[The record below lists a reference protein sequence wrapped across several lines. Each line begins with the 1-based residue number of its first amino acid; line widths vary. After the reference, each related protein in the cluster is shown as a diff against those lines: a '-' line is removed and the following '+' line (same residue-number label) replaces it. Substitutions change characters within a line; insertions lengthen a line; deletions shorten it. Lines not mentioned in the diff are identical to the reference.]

1 MNQSEIN
8 QLVGKD
14 FFMHNARYICVA
26 TGDDALLFLQICAQD
41 EPLHKVGDPVQY
53 IVAHHPYIYEG
64 KLVWG
69 NGDYYP
75 IFQYDK
81 FDNALSAALWEAA
94 TSLNAA
100 PLYVAM
106 ADGDMDECC
115 LGVYTRRNAA
125 ERILEER
132 INQDGEVLEF
142 AQQYG
147 KERFS
152 FPEYRKLYDEHSLE
166 NCYWI
171 EKRHINRHAE

>member
-69 NGDYYP
+69 NGEYFP
-75 IFQYDK
+75 IFQYCELS
-81 FDNALSAALWEAA
+81 NPLSAALWEAA
-94 TSLNAA
+94 SALSAA

-106 ADGDMDECC
+106 ADDDLGARC
-115 LGVYTRRNAA
+115 LGVYPQRNAA
-125 ERILEER
+125 ERILEEQ
-132 INQDGEVLEF
+132 INQDSEVLEF
-142 AQQYG
+142 ARQYG
-147 KERFS
+147 KNRFS
-152 FPEYRKLYDEHSLE
+152 FSEYRELYDEHSLE
-166 NCYWI
+166 NCYWT
-171 EKRHINRHAE
+171 EERHINRHAE